1 MFAMVASV
9 HMAAENG
16 CPAVHQRRK
25 HAQMP
30 GAEQVTEVFEELLSV
45 SPDDIGQLAG
55 RSVHYAL
62 L

>member
-16 CPAVHQRRK
+16 CPAVHQCEK
-25 HAQMP
+25 HAPMP
-30 GAEQVTEVFEELLSV
+30 RAKQVAEVFEELLSV
-45 SPDDIGQLAG
+45 NADDIGQLAG
-55 RSVHYAL
+55 WSVHYAL